1 MKLAVGDVFERMM
14 PYLATIVNH
23 PELLK
28 NMHDPKQWLANISSA
43 HIFSDNFFDPEDLE
57 LMEIWLEGVLE
68 KYPQYAE
75 QSLDRLMQDLSK
87 LEMEKKDMTVLQNHG
102 GGHLNHSFFWTIMA
116 PAKARDEELISRIE
130 KKFGTVD
137 EFKNLFTE
145 TAINCFGSGWAW
157 LIENDQKELEVYSTP
172 NQNSPY
178 LNKHTPLIGLDVW
191 EHAYYLKY
199 QNKRAEYVKSWWN
212 VLKLI

>member
-1 MKLAVGDVFERMM
+1 MKYTL
-14 PYLATIVNH
+14 
-23 PELLK
+23 
-28 NMHDPKQWLANISSA
+28 PKLTYEYNA
-43 HIFSDNFFDPEDLE
+43 LE
-57 LMEIWLEGVLE
+57 PFIDAQTMEIHHTKHHQAYVDKLNGVLE

-75 QSLDRLMQDLSK
+75 QPLDRLMQDLTK
-87 LEMEKKDMTVLQNHG
+87 LEMDKKDMTLLQNNG

-116 PAKARDEELISRIE
+116 PKKARDEALISRIE

-145 TAINCFGSGWAW
+145 TAIGRFGSGWAW
-157 LIENDQKELEVYSTP
+157 LVENEKQELEVYSTP
-172 NQNSPY
+172 NQDSPY
-178 LNKHTPLIGLDVW
+178 LKNHTPLIGLDVW

-199 QNKRAEYVKSWWN
+199 QNKRAEYVKNWWN